1 MAIKESPDTRWP
13 GTVLLAEYMNF
24 KDLLKWETAMNE
36 AKKVTVAQKDAE
48 NITTAD
54 FYLKL
59 LPTATSLVTE
69 WHISGLPDKVDE
81 NNFPASTK
89 LMSWL
94 IECVSDLYTCT
105 NSIDSK
111 P

>member
-1 MAIKESPDTRWP
+1 MIKESPESRWP
-13 GTVLLAEYMNF
+13 GTIVLSEYLTF
-24 KDLLKWETAMNE
+24 PQLFRWETAMNE
-36 AKKVTVAQKDAE
+36 AKKVSVLQQAADS
-48 NITTAD
+48 ITTAD

-59 LPTATSLVTE
+59 LPTAVSFVTE

-81 NNFPASTK
+81 NNFPASAK

-94 IECVSDLYTCT
+94 ITCVSELYTAT
-105 NSIDSK
+105 NDIPSK